1 MGGKYTETVYLPRVE
16 EELLKIFGKKII
28 VGPAA
33 AEGSELAIYAAS
45 NEFGAEIKPKKGRFL
60 AVPLRKELKGIS
72 PRSVDGLEFI
82 PPRGSRKNPVLA
94 RREGNRPVTYYLLL
108 PKVTI
113 PERSYLRSTIDS
125 QDAIDKAMNLASA
138 AIGRIIAGSG
148 RADDVLHA
156 IGNSLVSS
164 VKMRIR
170 SSIDP
175 PNSGITLAVKKGSVT
190 LVDETRLISS
200 LSYEVL

>member
-82 PPRGSRKNPVLA
+82 PPRGNRKNPVLA
-94 RREGNRPVTYYLLL
+94 RREGNRLVTYYLLL
-108 PKVTI
+108 PKVII

-138 AIGRIIAGSG
+138 AVGRIIAGSG
-148 RADDVLHA
+148 RAEDVLHA
-156 IGNSLVSS
+156 IGISLVSS

-190 LVDETRLISS
+190 LVDETRLIGS

>member
-1 MGGKYTETVYLPRVE
+1 MGGKYTETVFLPHVE

-60 AVPLRKELKGIS
+60 AVPLRKEVKGIS

-94 RREGNRPVTYYLLL
+94 RREANRLVTYYLLL
-108 PKVTI
+108 PRVII

-190 LVDETRLISS
+190 LVDETRLIGS

>member
-1 MGGKYTETVYLPRVE
+1 
-16 EELLKIFGKKII
+16 
-28 VGPAA
+28 
-33 AEGSELAIYAAS
+33 
-45 NEFGAEIKPKKGRFL
+45 
-60 AVPLRKELKGIS
+60 
-72 PRSVDGLEFI
+72 
-82 PPRGSRKNPVLA
+82 
-94 RREGNRPVTYYLLL
+94 
-108 PKVTI
+108 
-113 PERSYLRSTIDS
+113 
-125 QDAIDKAMNLASA
+125 MNLASA